1 MAKYRRCC
9 DVLPRMTQAI
19 FLSYASQDADAARR
33 ICDALRAAGL
43 EVWFDQSELRGGDA
57 WDASIR
63 KQIKECAL
71 FVPIISNNTQQREE
85 GYFRLEWK
93 LAVDRSHLMADNKA
107 FFVPVILGDVSE
119 PAALVPDKFRERQW
133 SRLNDDQAIAA
144 FAARASKLLA
154 GSGVSGNNAPNA
166 APVLAKAASPA
177 AAPTTMQ
184 THGADEGFWV
194 AVLPFKYRGSNA
206 DLTALAEGMSEDIVT
221 GLSRF
226 SYLRV
231 IARGATLQLKSE
243 AIDARAAGNALGA
256 RYVME
261 GNLRS
266 AGTSLRVSV
275 QLVDVNSGATLW
287 AETYERAFKPEDI
300 FALQDDLVPR
310 IVSTVAD
317 SYGVLA
323 HSMSGSLRSR
333 APDSLSP
340 LEAVL
345 RSFGYME
352 RINPEEHAVTR
363 AYLERAVEKAPD
375 NADCWAML
383 AQLYVHEYSSGFNPR
398 PDPIGRTLA
407 AAQRAVAAGPSN
419 HLAYHALAW
428 AQHFNNDYDASR
440 HAAERALALNPWD
453 ASTTAR
459 VGMLIAFMGDWE
471 AGCAL
476 IERARQLNPNH
487 PGFYWMPLAID
498 AYRRRDYQGALSAA
512 RKVNMPG
519 YFYVNVLFVAT
530 HAQLGE
536 REAAAKALRELLAL
550 RPDFAVTARFGLAR
564 FGFTAELVEHI
575 IEGLQKAGME
585 FPTGAAAP
593 VKPTTENATPTAT
606 KDASIAV
613 LAFANRSASADDEYF
628 SDGLADELLNVLA
641 KIKGLRVAAR
651 TSAFSF
657 KGKSDDVATIGK
669 KLNVATVLEGSVRKS
684 GNRVRISVQLIKVDD
699 GFHLWSESYDRTLDD
714 IFAVQDDIAQAVV
727 TELRA
732 ALLGK
737 DAATSGASVAEEIQI
752 STRARSANPEAQ
764 RLILQARFYR
774 QKRRPADIKR
784 AIALSEE
791 AVALDPHY
799 ADAHACLADAWQ
811 TMSLYGASD
820 ATDGNTVLAYSNRA
834 RASAEA
840 ALALDTTLASPH
852 VVLSSR
858 AHFVDHDRV
867 AGLREARLAQ
877 ALAPNDGVV
886 LHALGHHLM
895 EDGQFTESE
904 AVLSRAVQ
912 LDPLSIQ
919 TRISYAMLANWSGQP
934 EAALRRIREALAI
947 DESSWIAHTQL
958 SRVLSALCE
967 YAGAVEAFAHS
978 RTLLGAHEAAA
989 FFRTQF
995 ASGGWKGYLA
1005 AIVNASHYGVSRMQI
1020 ARAQIE
1026 LGRIDDAFVTFDAMI
1041 DNYDQSSGWLKH
1053 EPGLAPVRGEARFKA
1068 VLLRAGFT

>member
-1 MAKYRRCC
+1 
-9 DVLPRMTQAI
+9 MTLAI
-19 FLSYASQDADAARR
+19 FLSYASQDAEAARR
-33 ICDALRAAGL
+33 ICEALRTAGL
-43 EVWFDQSELRGGDA
+43 EVWFDQSELGGGDA

-71 FVPIISNNTQQREE
+71 FVPIISANTNAREE

-107 FFVPVILGDVSE
+107 FFFPVILGGVAE

-133 SRLNDDQAIAA
+133 SRLNDDATITA
-144 FAARASKLLA
+144 FAERVAKLLA
-154 GSGVSGNNAPNA
+154 GSASPGKNAPQA
-166 APVLAKAASPA
+166 APVLVPAAS
-177 AAPTTMQ
+177 
-184 THGADEGFWV
+184 
-194 AVLPFKYRGSNA
+194 SN
-206 DLTALAEGMSEDIVT
+206 S
-221 GLSRF
+221 
-226 SYLRV
+226 
-231 IARGATLQLKSE
+231 
-243 AIDARAAGNALGA
+243 
-256 RYVME
+256 
-261 GNLRS
+261 S
-266 AGTSLRVSV
+266 AK
-275 QLVDVNSGATLW
+275 N
-287 AETYERAFKPEDI
+287 
-300 FALQDDLVPR
+300 
-310 IVSTVAD
+310 
-317 SYGVLA
+317 
-323 HSMSGSLRSR
+323 
-333 APDSLSP
+333 
-340 LEAVL
+340 
-345 RSFGYME
+345 
-352 RINPEEHAVTR
+352 
-363 AYLERAVEKAPD
+363 
-375 NADCWAML
+375 
-383 AQLYVHEYSSGFNPR
+383 
-398 PDPIGRTLA
+398 DP
-407 AAQRAVAAGPSN
+407 
-419 HLAYHALAW
+419 
-428 AQHFNNDYDASR
+428 
-440 HAAERALALNPWD
+440 
-453 ASTTAR
+453 
-459 VGMLIAFMGDWE
+459 
-471 AGCAL
+471 
-476 IERARQLNPNH
+476 
-487 PGFYWMPLAID
+487 MP
-498 AYRRRDYQGALSAA
+498 
-512 RKVNMPG
+512 
-519 YFYVNVLFVAT
+519 
-530 HAQLGE
+530 
-536 REAAAKALRELLAL
+536 
-550 RPDFAVTARFGLAR
+550 
-564 FGFTAELVEHI
+564 
-575 IEGLQKAGME
+575 
-585 FPTGAAAP
+585 
-593 VKPTTENATPTAT
+593 
-606 KDASIAV
+606 SIAV

-641 KIKGLRVAAR
+641 KIQGLRVAAR

-752 STRARSANPEAQ
+752 STRARSDNPEAQ

-784 AIALSEE
+784 SIALSEE

-811 TMSLYGASD
+811 TMSLYGASN

-834 RASAEA
+834 RVSAEA

-858 AHFVDHDRV
+858 ARFVDHDRV
-867 AGLREARLAQ
+867 AGLREAKLAQ
-877 ALAPNDGVV
+877 ALAPNDGLV
-886 LHALGHHLM
+886 LHALGHQLM

-919 TRISYAMLANWSGQP
+919 TRISYAMLANWGGQP
-934 EAALRRIREALAI
+934 QEALRRVCEALAI

-958 SRVLSALCE
+958 SRVLSALGE

-978 RTLLGAHEAAA
+978 RKLLGEHEAAA
-989 FFRTQF
+989 FFRAQF
-995 ASGGWKGYLA
+995 ASGGWKGYLV
-1005 AIVNASHYGVSRMQI
+1005 AIVNASHYGVSLMQI

-1053 EPGLAPVRGEARFKA
+1053 EPGLAPVRGDPRFKA

>member
-1 MAKYRRCC
+1 
-9 DVLPRMTQAI
+9 MTLAI
-19 FLSYASQDADAARR
+19 FLSYASQDAEAARR
-33 ICDALRAAGL
+33 ICEALRTAGL

-71 FVPIISNNTQQREE
+71 FVPIISANTNAREE

-107 FFVPVILGDVSE
+107 FFFPVILGGVAE

-133 SRLNDDQAIAA
+133 SRLNDDATITA
-144 FAARASKLLA
+144 FAERVAKLLA
-154 GSGVSGNNAPNA
+154 GSASPGKNAPQA
-166 APVLAKAASPA
+166 APVLVPAAS
-177 AAPTTMQ
+177 
-184 THGADEGFWV
+184 
-194 AVLPFKYRGSNA
+194 SN
-206 DLTALAEGMSEDIVT
+206 S
-221 GLSRF
+221 
-226 SYLRV
+226 
-231 IARGATLQLKSE
+231 
-243 AIDARAAGNALGA
+243 
-256 RYVME
+256 
-261 GNLRS
+261 S
-266 AGTSLRVSV
+266 AK
-275 QLVDVNSGATLW
+275 N
-287 AETYERAFKPEDI
+287 
-300 FALQDDLVPR
+300 
-310 IVSTVAD
+310 
-317 SYGVLA
+317 
-323 HSMSGSLRSR
+323 
-333 APDSLSP
+333 
-340 LEAVL
+340 
-345 RSFGYME
+345 
-352 RINPEEHAVTR
+352 
-363 AYLERAVEKAPD
+363 
-375 NADCWAML
+375 
-383 AQLYVHEYSSGFNPR
+383 
-398 PDPIGRTLA
+398 DP
-407 AAQRAVAAGPSN
+407 
-419 HLAYHALAW
+419 
-428 AQHFNNDYDASR
+428 
-440 HAAERALALNPWD
+440 
-453 ASTTAR
+453 
-459 VGMLIAFMGDWE
+459 
-471 AGCAL
+471 
-476 IERARQLNPNH
+476 
-487 PGFYWMPLAID
+487 MP
-498 AYRRRDYQGALSAA
+498 
-512 RKVNMPG
+512 
-519 YFYVNVLFVAT
+519 
-530 HAQLGE
+530 
-536 REAAAKALRELLAL
+536 
-550 RPDFAVTARFGLAR
+550 
-564 FGFTAELVEHI
+564 
-575 IEGLQKAGME
+575 
-585 FPTGAAAP
+585 
-593 VKPTTENATPTAT
+593 
-606 KDASIAV
+606 SIAV

-641 KIKGLRVAAR
+641 KIQGLRVAAR

-752 STRARSANPEAQ
+752 STRARSDNPEAQ

-784 AIALSEE
+784 SIALSEE

-811 TMSLYGASD
+811 TMSLYGASN

-834 RASAEA
+834 CVSAEA

-858 AHFVDHDRV
+858 ARFVDHDRV
-867 AGLREARLAQ
+867 AGLREAKLAQ
-877 ALAPNDGVV
+877 ALAPNDGLV
-886 LHALGHHLM
+886 LHALGHQLM

-919 TRISYAMLANWSGQP
+919 TRISYAMLANWGGQP
-934 EAALRRIREALAI
+934 QEALRRVCEALAI

-958 SRVLSALCE
+958 SRVLSALGE

-978 RTLLGAHEAAA
+978 RKLLGEHEAAA
-989 FFRTQF
+989 FFRAQF
-995 ASGGWKGYLA
+995 ASGGWKGYLV
-1005 AIVNASHYGVSRMQI
+1005 AIVNASHYGVSLMQI

-1053 EPGLAPVRGEARFKA
+1053 EPGLAPVRGDPRFKA

>member
-1 MAKYRRCC
+1 
-9 DVLPRMTQAI
+9 MTLAI
-19 FLSYASQDADAARR
+19 FLSYASQDAEAARR
-33 ICDALRAAGL
+33 ICEALRTAGL

-71 FVPIISNNTQQREE
+71 FVPIISANTNAREE

-107 FFVPVILGDVSE
+107 FFFPVILGGVAE

-133 SRLNDDQAIAA
+133 SRLNDDATITA
-144 FAARASKLLA
+144 FAERVAKLLA
-154 GSGVSGNNAPNA
+154 GSASPGKNTPQA
-166 APVLAKAASPA
+166 APVLVPAAS
-177 AAPTTMQ
+177 
-184 THGADEGFWV
+184 
-194 AVLPFKYRGSNA
+194 SN
-206 DLTALAEGMSEDIVT
+206 S
-221 GLSRF
+221 
-226 SYLRV
+226 
-231 IARGATLQLKSE
+231 
-243 AIDARAAGNALGA
+243 
-256 RYVME
+256 
-261 GNLRS
+261 S
-266 AGTSLRVSV
+266 AK
-275 QLVDVNSGATLW
+275 N
-287 AETYERAFKPEDI
+287 
-300 FALQDDLVPR
+300 
-310 IVSTVAD
+310 
-317 SYGVLA
+317 
-323 HSMSGSLRSR
+323 
-333 APDSLSP
+333 
-340 LEAVL
+340 
-345 RSFGYME
+345 
-352 RINPEEHAVTR
+352 
-363 AYLERAVEKAPD
+363 
-375 NADCWAML
+375 
-383 AQLYVHEYSSGFNPR
+383 
-398 PDPIGRTLA
+398 DP
-407 AAQRAVAAGPSN
+407 
-419 HLAYHALAW
+419 
-428 AQHFNNDYDASR
+428 
-440 HAAERALALNPWD
+440 
-453 ASTTAR
+453 
-459 VGMLIAFMGDWE
+459 
-471 AGCAL
+471 
-476 IERARQLNPNH
+476 
-487 PGFYWMPLAID
+487 MP
-498 AYRRRDYQGALSAA
+498 
-512 RKVNMPG
+512 
-519 YFYVNVLFVAT
+519 
-530 HAQLGE
+530 
-536 REAAAKALRELLAL
+536 
-550 RPDFAVTARFGLAR
+550 
-564 FGFTAELVEHI
+564 
-575 IEGLQKAGME
+575 
-585 FPTGAAAP
+585 
-593 VKPTTENATPTAT
+593 
-606 KDASIAV
+606 SIAV

-641 KIKGLRVAAR
+641 KIQGLRVAAR

-752 STRARSANPEAQ
+752 STRARSDNPEAQ

-784 AIALSEE
+784 SIALSEE

-811 TMSLYGASD
+811 TMSLYGASN

-834 RASAEA
+834 RVSAEA

-858 AHFVDHDRV
+858 ARFVDHDRV
-867 AGLREARLAQ
+867 AGLREAKLAQ
-877 ALAPNDGVV
+877 ALAPNDGLV
-886 LHALGHHLM
+886 LHALGHQLM

-919 TRISYAMLANWSGQP
+919 TRISYAMLANWGGQP
-934 EAALRRIREALAI
+934 QEALRRICEALAI

-958 SRVLSALCE
+958 SRVLSALGE
-967 YAGAVEAFAHS
+967 YAGAVGAFAHS
-978 RTLLGAHEAAA
+978 RKLLGEHEAAA
-989 FFRTQF
+989 FFRAQF
-995 ASGGWKGYLA
+995 ASGGWKGYLV
-1005 AIVNASHYGVSRMQI
+1005 AIVNASHYGVSLMQI

-1053 EPGLAPVRGEARFKA
+1053 EPGLAPVRGDPRFKA